1 MKMFKCKN
9 CNGIGGWNISV
20 SCSPEDTMFIS
31 DGESMEM
38 GWKDCFY
45 CNGAGKLTK
54 ERLKEVNK
62 IKGRKNDIFNR

>member
-54 ERLKEVNK
+54 ERLK
-62 IKGRKNDIFNR
+62 